1 MMPGGDRQ
9 NEAVIGIGS
18 NINAEE
24 NISGMFGI
32 LNQKVE
38 VVMISLFVKTK
49 PIGIEN
55 QPYFTNGAVRIKTQL
70 EMEELKLL
78 LKQIESMLGRD
89 HSKPKFSSRTIDL
102 DIVVWNGSITD
113 EDYYQ
118 RDFLRKSVNQ
128 VMTF

>member
-1 MMPGGDRQ
+1 MKIDGDKK

-49 PIGIEN
+49 PIGMEN
-55 QPYFTNGAVRIKTQL
+55 HPYFINGAVKIKTPL

-118 RDFLRKSVNQ
+118 RDFLRKSVNE